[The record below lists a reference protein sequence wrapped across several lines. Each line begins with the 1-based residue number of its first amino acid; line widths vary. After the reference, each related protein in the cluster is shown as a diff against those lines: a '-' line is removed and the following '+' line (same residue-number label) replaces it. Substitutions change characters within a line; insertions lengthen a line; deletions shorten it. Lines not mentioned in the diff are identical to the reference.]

1 MHKPTLIHSS
11 TEITT
16 DDSVWMEQALA
27 LARDSI
33 GLAHPNP
40 VVGAVLVKNGEVV
53 GRGTHVYDK
62 RDHAEIVALREAGEN
77 ARGATL
83 YLNLEPCCH
92 TGRTGPCSQAII
104 GAGVA
109 RVVAAMEDPNPLV
122 AGQGFE
128 QLRAAGVEVTT
139 GIEEDEAMQLN
150 EDFAWWIKT
159 QKPLV
164 TLKAAL
170 TLDGKIAA
178 RPGEETAITGP
189 AARAEVQRMRHSAD
203 AVLTGMGTVL
213 TDNPLLTDRTG
224 LARRRPLLRVIVDS
238 RLRLPLESQLVETAK
253 DDVLVFTA
261 SGSGAAKQADL
272 ERAGVEVARVPAT
285 EQRVDLAEVI
295 RELGRRQILNLMM
308 EAGPELN
315 GAAIAAGLVDK
326 MVLFYAPKIMG
337 PGGVPF
343 AHVQENSFASAPALS
358 RLSLQGFGN
367 DFAIEGYFH
376 HVYGH

>member
-1 MHKPTLIHSS
+1 
-11 TEITT
+11 
-16 DDSVWMEQALA
+16 MEEALA
-27 LARDSI
+27 LARGSI

-40 VVGAVLVKNGEVV
+40 VVGALVVKNGEVV
-53 GRGTHVYDK
+53 GRGAHVYDK
-62 RDHAEIVALREAGEN
+62 RDHAEIVALREAGEK

-109 RVVAAMEDPNPLV
+109 RVVAAMEDPNPQV

-128 QLRAAGVEVTT
+128 QLRAAGLEVTT
-139 GIEEDEAMQLN
+139 GVAEDEAMQLN

-178 RPGEETAITGP
+178 SEGEETAITGP
-189 AARAEVQRMRHSAD
+189 AARAEVQRLRHAAD

-213 TDNPLLTDRTG
+213 ADDPLLTDRTG
-224 LARRRPLLRVIVDS
+224 LPRRKPLLRVIIDS
-238 RLRLPLESQLVETAK
+238 RLRMPLESQLVETAK

-261 SGSGAAKQADL
+261 SESDAAKQADL
-272 ERAGVEVARVPAT
+272 ERVGVEVARVPA
-285 EQRVDLAEVI
+285 RALHVDLGDVI
-295 RELGRRQILNLMM
+295 RELGKRQILNLMM
-308 EAGPELN
+308 EAGSQLN

-337 PGGVPF
+337 AAGVPF
-343 AHVQENSFASAPALS
+343 AHVPEGWFAKAPALS
-358 RLSLQGFGN
+358 RLSLQGFGD

-376 HVYGH
+376 DVYGH